1 MKCILAGS
9 SGFVGHELLE
19 QCLKNPSV
27 TSIVALSRRELPPH
41 DKLQVVIVE
50 DFSSYPDTAKE
61 AVKDADACIWTIGL
75 TPTKVPDEETA
86 RRVSIGYT
94 TTAAKLFNENCR
106 KPFRFVYCSG
116 AGAEQDQTKP
126 LWFMQDYRRIRGQVE
141 SEILKFANENA
152 GFESYIVKPGLI
164 FSRGVPLPSFVS
176 NIATS
181 IKVDNLAAKMLDLA
195 LKGGEKKVWENS
207 EVNSGL

>member
-61 AVKDADACIWTIGL
+61 AVKDADACIWY
-75 TPTKVPDEETA
+75 D
-86 RRVSIGYT
+86 S
-94 TTAAKLFNENCR
+94 
-106 KPFRFVYCSG
+106 YCVV
-116 AGAEQDQTKP
+116 
-126 LWFMQDYRRIRGQVE
+126 LV
-141 SEILKFANENA
+141 
-152 GFESYIVKPGLI
+152 
-164 FSRGVPLPSFVS
+164 
-176 NIATS
+176 
-181 IKVDNLAAKMLDLA
+181 LDL
-195 LKGGEKKVWENS
+195 
-207 EVNSGL
+207 